1 MVFYLLV
8 KYVVIYLEKVIG
20 IVEIVRYLNE
30 KVEFKILLDENVFE
44 DIEIDEYWLIFFF
57 VWFLKNNENLMFF

>member
-20 IVEIVRYLNE
+20 IIEIVRYLNE
-30 KVEFKILLDENVFE
+30 GVEFKILLDENMLE
-44 DIEIDEYWLIFFF
+44 DIEIE
-57 VWFLKNNENLMFF
+57 EN